1 MQDGLWTGHEVT
13 WWDIRTV
20 LVIFWARWILRN
32 TSTMM
37 MCHMTNLIALLTG
50 MKSIVTFK
58 DNDPHSPD
66 IHGVGRAILHSNAF
80 LAWFRNYKLRLCDSS
95 RLLRLYFEFMA
106 LHLLITAADTTYK
119 RCSFNWNCVNGLTEL
134 WRHENQTTILLQNGT
149 APYNLKYNIECSLF
163 RTNILTVNCSS
174 SDVVPFIGPWS
185 LGDIQSKSGLQTMKF
200 SWLTV
205 SL

>member
-20 LVIFWARWILRN
+20 LVIFWAQWILRN
-32 TSTMM
+32 TSTVM

-134 WRHENQTTILLQNGT
+134 WRCMKIKQLSFNKTVLLHTISNRTSSVHCLGL
-149 APYNLKYNIECSLF
+149 ISSL
-163 RTNILTVNCSS
+163 
-174 SDVVPFIGPWS
+174 
-185 LGDIQSKSGLQTMKF
+185 
-200 SWLTV
+200 
-205 SL
+205 